1 MRTLSNHPHQQGSVI
16 FTVSLVMLFLLALMG
31 IAMDFGGIFIVK
43 SDLQVAI
50 NNCALAAAKELDGQ
64 STALMRAASAGQTAG
79 NLNNENSQSSTLS
92 SQVKTGSTE
101 ITFKD
106 ASYMA
111 TTVPTNA
118 KYAQCQ
124 HTQSKIGIWLLQFM
138 DNFSKN
144 TVHYPNGQNT
154 MVLAVAARV
163 NAQITCPTPVTFKS
177 TPTSEKIVPDEV
189 LLDSCATSSLTGGA
203 TGSPLSTL
211 VQ

>member
-1 MRTLSNHPHQQGSVI
+1 MRTFSNSHHQQGTLFV
-16 FTVSLVMLFLLALMG
+16 TLPMVMLFLLVFIG
-31 IAMDFGGIFIVK
+31 IALDFGRFFLVN
-43 SDLQVAI
+43 SDLQAAI

-79 NLNNENSQSSTLS
+79 NLNNVNPQS
-92 SQVKTGSTE
+92 STE

-124 HTQSKIGIWLLQFM
+124 HTRSKIGIWLLQFM
-138 DNFSKN
+138 ETFSKN
-144 TVHYPNGQNT
+144 TVDDSNSQNT

-163 NAQITCPTPVTFKS
+163 NSQTTCPTPVTFK
-177 TPTSEKIVPDEV
+177 PKSEKTVPYEV
-189 LLDSCATSSLTGGA
+189 LLELSVNAKDTHNPCTTSLTGGA
-203 TGSPLSTL
+203 ISSPISTL